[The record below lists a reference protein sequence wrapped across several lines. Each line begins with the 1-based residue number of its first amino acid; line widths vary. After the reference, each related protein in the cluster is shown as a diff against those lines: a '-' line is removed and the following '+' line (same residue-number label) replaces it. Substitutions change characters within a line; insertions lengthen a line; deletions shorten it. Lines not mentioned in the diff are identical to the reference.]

1 MHDVVTTVLS
11 PSRSMTGISFR
22 VLFFSWTIVIRV
34 FLNSI
39 CFVQSRPFLFAT
51 SSLLLATSSSSP
63 RTTRRAFTKP
73 SSSWS
78 SSTITSSNPSSIR
91 LPPLPSFSRSVVHC
105 ASVVRDDEKNTTRWP
120 ATTTSSDST
129 CSTTTTSPDACQQLQ
144 ELQHHPAGEDGDCIQ
159 LTLLLPAYNEE
170 FRIRPTLFNY
180 TNYLLSSFGG
190 SRGGRCGQNSTSGSN
205 SSGAT
210 TFFSMEILVVNDG
223 STDNMVKVVE
233 ECKNWLLEQLQQQQQ
248 QQQQTG
254 TLVLTSID
262 CLTLVENQGKGSAIS
277 KGLEYIDKN
286 RQSKRRVATTTT
298 TTTATEVTA
307 ATMSKLGQDN
317 DTLHSWMLPSAVSPR
332 CRQWVLVVD
341 ADGSGD
347 ITYLDAI
354 LLKFLEFL
362 QNPMFKHKEE
372 KPTQEQQ
379 QQQQQEWGM
388 LIGNRIDGSASP
400 SRSITRWGFQTI
412 VRWICGDLGV
422 KDTQCGMKVMTLDA
436 GLATYSHLH
445 LKRWTHD
452 VEVFYRARELGIPV
466 MEMDVGWEDKD
477 GSKLTTSWV
486 QTIRVSGV
494 MLLEIVMMRVQYM
507 LGRWKVGNVNMEEC
521 VK

>member
-1 MHDVVTTVLS
+1 MHDVVTAVLS

-22 VLFFSWTIVIRV
+22 GLFFSWTIVIRV

-39 CFVQSRPFLFAT
+39 CFLQSRPFFAT
-51 SSLLLATSSSSP
+51 SSLLLATSSGP

-91 LPPLPSFSRSVVHC
+91 LPPLPSFSRSVHC
-105 ASVVRDDEKNTTRWP
+105 ATVSDDEKNTTRWP
-120 ATTTSSDST
+120 VSTGSDST
-129 CSTTTTSPDACQQLQ
+129 CSTTNTSPDACQQLQ
-144 ELQHHPAGEDGDCIQ
+144 ELQHHPGEDGDYIQ

-180 TNYLLSSFGG
+180 TNYLLSSFGR

-223 STDNMVKVVE
+223 STDNTVKVVE
-233 ECKNWLLEQLQQQQQ
+233 ECKNWLLEQRQQQQ

-286 RQSKRRVATTTT
+286 RQSKKRVATTTT
-298 TTTATEVTA
+298 TTTTTPA
-307 ATMSKLGQDN
+307 ATTTTTMSQLGQDN
-317 DTLHSWMLPSAVSPR
+317 DTLHSWMVPSAVSPQ

-347 ITYLDAI
+347 ITYLDAM

-362 QNPMFKHKEE
+362 QNPVSKKEEE
-372 KPTQEQQ
+372 KPTQERQE
-379 QQQQQEWGM
+379 EWGM

-452 VEVFYRARELGIPV
+452 VEVLYRARELGIPV
-466 MEMDVGWEDKD
+466 TEMDVGWEDKD

-486 QTIRVSGV
+486 QTIWVSGV

-507 LGRWKVGNVNMEEC
+507 LGRWKVGNVEMEER